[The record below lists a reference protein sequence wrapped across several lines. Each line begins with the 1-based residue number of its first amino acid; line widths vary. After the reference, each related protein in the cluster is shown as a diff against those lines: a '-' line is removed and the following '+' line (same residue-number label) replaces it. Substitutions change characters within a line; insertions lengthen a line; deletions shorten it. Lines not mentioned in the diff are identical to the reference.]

1 MRRDYPPL
9 DINPVF
15 PGHGVIITVVVVS
28 IIIIMI
34 IIIII
39 IIIIKT
45 DNILNFFLGNE
56 FFLMKS
62 SFKSLQAT
70 KYLLLSMP
78 KICQKA

>member
-15 PGHGVIITVVVVS
+15 PGHDVIITVVVVS
-28 IIIIMI
+28 I

>member
-15 PGHGVIITVVVVS
+15 PGHGVIITVVVV
-28 IIIIMI
+28 I

-62 SFKSLQAT
+62 SFESLQAT

>member
-28 IIIIMI
+28 
-34 IIIII
+34 IIII

>member
-28 IIIIMI
+28 